1 MTERIPR
8 SVHYTTL
15 NLLKVLAAKGDPDA
29 IAALQRS
36 DEADIEIVDDD
47 SEGEI
52 LIQVQDESST
62 YLITE
67 HGVSRLDSTGDLLE
81 TWGIKPEDLNH
92 LQDEDPNM
100 SDEA

>member
-29 IAALQRS
+29 IAALQHS
-36 DEADIEIVDDD
+36 GETDVELVDDD
-47 SEGEI
+47 SEGQI
-52 LIQVQDESST
+52 LIQMQDESST

-67 HGVSRLDSTGDLLE
+67 HGVSKLDSTGDLLE
-81 TWGIKPEDLNH
+81 AWGIKPEDLED
-92 LQDEDPNM
+92 LRDEDLDE

>member
-47 SEGEI
+47 SEGEL

-81 TWGIKPEDLNH
+81 AWGIKPEDLNH

>member
-29 IAALQRS
+29 IVALQRS

-67 HGVSRLDSTGDLLE
+67 HGVSKLDSTGDLLE
-81 TWGIKPEDLNH
+81 AWGIEPEGLNH

>member
-15 NLLKVLAAKGDPDA
+15 NLLTVLAAKGDPDA

-36 DEADIEIVDDD
+36 DETNVEIVDDD

-52 LIQVQDESST
+52 LIQMQDESST
-62 YLITE
+62 SLITE
-67 HGVSRLDSTGDLLE
+67 HGVSKLDSTGDLLE
-81 TWGIKPEDLNH
+81 ARGIKPEDLEAFH
-92 LQDEDPNM
+92 PEDLNE
-100 SDEA
+100 SDET

>member
-8 SVHYTTL
+8 SIHYMTL
-15 NLLKVLAAKGDPDA
+15 NLLKALAAKGDPDA

-36 DEADIEIVDDD
+36 DETDVEIVDDG

-52 LIQVQDESST
+52 LIQMQDESST

-67 HGVSRLDSTGDLLE
+67 HGISKLDSTGDLLE
-81 TWGIKPEDLNH
+81 SLGIRLEDLEK
-92 LQDEDPNM
+92 LQDVDLDE
-100 SDEA
+100 SDEV

>member
-81 TWGIKPEDLNH
+81 AWGIKPEDLNH

>member
-47 SEGEI
+47 SKGEI

-81 TWGIKPEDLNH
+81 VWGIKPEDLNH

>member
-36 DEADIEIVDDD
+36 DETDIEIVDDD
-47 SEGEI
+47 TEGEVMI
-52 LIQVQDESST
+52 HMQDASSS

-67 HGVSRLDSTGDLLE
+67 HGVSKLESVGNLLE
-81 TWGIKPEDLNH
+81 AWGLNLDDLE
-92 LQDEDPNM
+92 QIQ
-100 SDEA
+100 SDDLDKSNEA